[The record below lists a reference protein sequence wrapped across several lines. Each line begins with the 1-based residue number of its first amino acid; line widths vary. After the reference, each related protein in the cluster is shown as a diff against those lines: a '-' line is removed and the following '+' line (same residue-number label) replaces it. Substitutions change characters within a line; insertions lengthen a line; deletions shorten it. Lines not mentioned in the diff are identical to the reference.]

1 MKENRLS
8 PTIAKLTLFQ
18 LEFHSLNNFTIRHKY
33 YLSKKLMFLLTA
45 QFLHFFGFPLRGVR
59 AACFVLFDAGSHF
72 VVNGKGIG
80 VPTFSSK
87 EGKKD

>member
-1 MKENRLS
+1 M
-8 PTIAKLTLFQ
+8 
-18 LEFHSLNNFTIRHKY
+18 
-33 YLSKKLMFLLTA
+33 
-45 QFLHFFGFPLRGVR
+45 R

-87 EGKKD
+87 EGKKDLSPFHSTFP

>member
-1 MKENRLS
+1 M
-8 PTIAKLTLFQ
+8 
-18 LEFHSLNNFTIRHKY
+18 
-33 YLSKKLMFLLTA
+33 
-45 QFLHFFGFPLRGVR
+45 R

-87 EGKKD
+87 VGEKGPKSFSFNFSLDKFLHFPPPKILAFNKKG